1 MHDTEHVN
9 LQLILKNISQSPAYF
24 PGKMRLRQYYETK
37 GGIFIVISAS
47 WQFYSGVRKS
57 KSIQKVYLMTFS
69 NTSAEMLKE
78 CALKKVF
85 NFLLLFSRL
94 LMCTNFISLI
104 SKVHAS

>member
-47 WQFYSGVRKS
+47 WQFYSVVRKS